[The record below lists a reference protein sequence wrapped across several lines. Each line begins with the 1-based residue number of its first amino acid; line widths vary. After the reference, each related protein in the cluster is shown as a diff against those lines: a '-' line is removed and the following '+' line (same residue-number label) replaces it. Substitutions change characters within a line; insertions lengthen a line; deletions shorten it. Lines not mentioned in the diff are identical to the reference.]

1 METLQEMWDSFSGP
15 GTGLIPREFT
25 AGLSIFG
32 TQGMYHVRPSYL
44 AAPFLATSIYDVT
57 PLYDSLERW
66 VDFERLNRSETLCIV
81 TATDI
86 ASGTLVEFSNR
97 ATLTAPHIVASASL
111 PPAFPMT
118 MIDGR
123 GYWDGGLI
131 SNTPL
136 SPAIN
141 ALEKLDDDSTAA
153 GCELIVI
160 DMFEHEPRLPENMAE
175 VTERAFQLSFLGK
188 FRHDLKQFR
197 ATSSYAD
204 LVHELDRE
212 LASDSPVRRHPAYRR
227 LLHHRCIEQLT
238 LIANPQPESL
248 GGSADF
254 SRACILRRIEMGYED
269 AQRILQQRQAGK
281 PPGPA
286 AAVTEP

>member
-1 METLQEMWDSFSGP
+1 MTNRRTALILQGGGALGAYEYGAIKALYEQPGFSPDIVTGVSIGAITAAILVGARGDPMETLQEMWDSFSGP
-15 GTGLIPREFT
+15 GNGLIPREFT

-123 GYWDGGLI
+123 GYWIIAFRVVGRGFAEFQRLEGGLTGWAFCRRGRSAFCGCSRRRVVEFGGDFSKNEI
-131 SNTPL
+131 RIAT
-136 SPAIN
+136 
-141 ALEKLDDDSTAA
+141 EA
-153 GCELIVI
+153 G
-160 DMFEHEPRLPENMAE
+160 
-175 VTERAFQLSFLGK
+175 
-188 FRHDLKQFR
+188 
-197 ATSSYAD
+197 ATS
-204 LVHELDRE
+204 
-212 LASDSPVRRHPAYRR
+212 
-227 LLHHRCIEQLT
+227 
-238 LIANPQPESL
+238 
-248 GGSADF
+248 G
-254 SRACILRRIEMGYED
+254 
-269 AQRILQQRQAGK
+269 
-281 PPGPA
+281 
-286 AAVTEP
+286 